1 MKKAFPPMILP
12 MTYRCSFCYAA
23 VIKLLVRKEEDDIV
37 SAAQLNY
44 VECQMHCITPEG
56 VVW

>member
-1 MKKAFPPMILP
+1 MILP